1 MVHICERVD
10 PASGSRELGLVLI
23 FGVVTSLVIQNC
35 PTLDNLRLVVQ
46 RVSHTWDVAYSS
58 VHPLLRD

>member
-1 MVHICERVD
+1 M
-10 PASGSRELGLVLI
+10 LI